1 MFLFRWLMQLL
12 TRKRT
17 ANAIAEASYNNSEKA
32 EPLPLAPEHD
42 PWRK

>member
-1 MFLFRWLMQLL
+1 MFLIRWLYQLL

-17 ANAIAEASYNNSEKA
+17 ANAIADASYSHPEKA